1 VNNTRH
7 SAASLATPF
16 GWARP
21 RLTDEAPEAPAP
33 STRPAGGPPWLE
45 FASLPLLVLI
55 WLVAAWLS
63 QSRFLPGP
71 GSVAMEIWDLAREG
85 PLLNDFG
92 ATFLRALIGFAM
104 AMVIGTAL
112 GVALGRTAWA
122 DRLFSPWIV
131 VGLNIPAIVVG
142 ILCYI
147 SLGLSDVAL
156 ILAVVINKVP
166 LVTTIMREGVR
177 ALSAD
182 YDELATTFRMPWPRY
197 LRLVLVPQL
206 MPHLLAGARAGLS
219 LVWKM
224 VLVFE
229 VLGSDGGV
237 GFRVGLYFQLF
248 DVKGILAYTC
258 CFVAVILALEYLVLR
273 PIEGR
278 VLAWRKD
285 RV

>member
-1 VNNTRH
+1 M
-7 SAASLATPF
+7 TPPLSN
-16 GWARP
+16 GLSGGAR
-21 RLTDEAPEAPAP
+21 
-33 STRPAGGPPWLE
+33 WLE
-45 FASLPLLVLI
+45 FVSLPLLILI
-55 WLVAAWLS
+55 WQIAATVA

-71 GSVAMEIWDLAREG
+71 VLVAAELWDLVWHG
-85 PLLNDFG
+85 PLLADFRD
-92 ATFLRALIGFAM
+92 TLLRAMIGFVMAM
-104 AMVIGTAL
+104 AIGSAI
-112 GVALGRTAWA
+112 GIALGRTGWA
-122 DRLFSPWIV
+122 DRLFAPWVV

-142 ILCYI
+142 MICYI
-147 SLGLSDVAL
+147 SLGLTDFAL

-166 LVTTIMREGVR
+166 LVATIMREGVR
-177 ALSAD
+177 ALSVD
-182 YDELATTFRMPWPRY
+182 YDELAATFRMPRPRY

-206 MPHLLAGARAGLS
+206 MPHLLAAARAGLS

-248 DVKGILAYTC
+248 DMAGILAYAC
-258 CFVAVILALEYLVLR
+258 SFVAVILALEYGVLR

-278 VLAWRKD
+278 VLQWRKD

>member
-1 VNNTRH
+1 VDEEAAAVFI
-7 SAASLATPF
+7 SART
-16 GWARP
+16 
-21 RLTDEAPEAPAP
+21 T
-33 STRPAGGPPWLE
+33 GGPPWLE
-45 FASLPLLVLI
+45 FASLPLLLLI
-55 WLVAAWLS
+55 WQVAAWFA

-71 GSVAMEIWDLAREG
+71 AKVAVEIWDLAIDG
-85 PLLNDFG
+85 PLFADFG
-92 ATFLRALIGFAM
+92 ITLFRAMIGFAV
-104 AMVIGTAL
+104 AMIVGTAL
-112 GVALGRTAWA
+112 GIVLGRTLWA
-122 DRLFSPWIV
+122 DRLFAPWVV

-142 ILCYI
+142 IICYI
-147 SLGLSDVAL
+147 SLGLSDFAL

-166 LVTTIMREGVR
+166 LVATMMREGVR

-182 YDELATTFRMPWPRY
+182 YDELAATFRMPRGRY

-206 MPHLLAGARAGLS
+206 MPYLLAAARAGLS

-248 DVKGILAYTC
+248 DMTGILAYTC
-258 CFVAVILALEYLVLR
+258 CFVAVIMALEYGVLR

-278 VLAWRKD
+278 VLQWRKD
-285 RV
+285 RA

>member
-1 VNNTRH
+1 MAPLLSTG
-7 SAASLATPF
+7 ST
-16 GWARP
+16 GGAR
-21 RLTDEAPEAPAP
+21 
-33 STRPAGGPPWLE
+33 WLE
-45 FASLPLLVLI
+45 LASLPLLVLI
-55 WLVAAWLS
+55 WQIAATLA

-71 GSVAMEIWDLAREG
+71 ILVAVEIRDLVWNG
-85 PLLNDFG
+85 PLLGDFRD
-92 ATFLRALIGFAM
+92 TLFRALIGFITAL
-104 AMVIGTAL
+104 AIGTAI
-112 GVALGRTAWA
+112 GIALGRTAWA
-122 DRLFSPWIV
+122 DRLFAPWVV

-142 ILCYI
+142 MICYI
-147 SLGLSDVAL
+147 SLGLSNFAL

-166 LVTTIMREGVR
+166 LVATMMREGTR

-182 YDELATTFRMPWPRY
+182 YDELAATFRMPRPRY

-206 MPHLLAGARAGLS
+206 MPHLLAAARAGLS

-248 DVKGILAYTC
+248 DMKGILAYAS
-258 CFVAVILALEYLVLR
+258 CFVAVILALEYGVLR

-278 VLAWRKD
+278 VLKWRKD
-285 RV
+285 RA

>member
-1 VNNTRH
+1 
-7 SAASLATPF
+7 
-16 GWARP
+16 
-21 RLTDEAPEAPAP
+21 
-33 STRPAGGPPWLE
+33 
-45 FASLPLLVLI
+45 LLVI
-55 WLVAAWLS
+55 WQAAAWMA

-71 GSVAMEIWDLAREG
+71 FAVGVEVWDLVLNG
-85 PLLNDFG
+85 PLIGDFG
-92 ATFLRALIGFAM
+92 ATLFRAMIGFIM
-104 AMVIGTAL
+104 AMVIGTAI
-112 GVALGRTAWA
+112 GFALGRKIWA
-122 DRLFSPWIV
+122 DRLFAPWVV

-147 SLGLSDVAL
+147 SLGLSDFAL

-166 LVTTIMREGVR
+166 LVATMMREGVR
-177 ALSAD
+177 DLSAD
-182 YDELATTFRMPWPRY
+182 YDELAVTFRMPRTRY

-206 MPHLLAGARAGLS
+206 MPYLLAAARAGLS

-248 DVKGILAYTC
+248 DVTGILAYTC
-258 CFVAVILALEYLVLR
+258 CFVALILALEYGVLR

-278 VLAWRKD
+278 VLQWRKD
-285 RV
+285 RA

>member
-1 VNNTRH
+1 MSDGADTSMGR
-7 SAASLATPF
+7 APP

-21 RLTDEAPEAPAP
+21 RTELEAPPLQ
-33 STRPAGGPPWLE
+33 TRPGHGPDWLGI
-45 FASLPLLVLI
+45 ASLPLLLLI
-55 WLVAAWLS
+55 WQAAAWIA

-71 GSVAMEIWDLAREG
+71 PVVAAEIWDLLANG
-85 PLLNDFG
+85 PLIEDFG
-92 ATFLRALIGFAM
+92 ATLFRALIGFAM
-104 AMVIGTAL
+104 AMVIGTAI
-112 GVALGRTAWA
+112 GFALGRTGWA
-122 DRLFSPWIV
+122 DRLFAPWVV

-147 SLGLSDVAL
+147 SLGLSDFAL

-166 LVTTIMREGVR
+166 LVATMMREGVR
-177 ALSAD
+177 DLSAD
-182 YDELATTFRMPWPRY
+182 HDELAATFRIPRLRY
-197 LRLVLVPQL
+197 VRLVLVPQL
-206 MPHLLAGARAGLS
+206 MPYLLAAARAGLS

-248 DVKGILAYTC
+248 DVTGILAYTC
-258 CFVAVILALEYLVLR
+258 CFVAVILALEYGVLR

-278 VLAWRKD
+278 VLRWRKD
-285 RV
+285 RA

>member
-1 VNNTRH
+1 MSD
-7 SAASLATPF
+7 SADTAAGPVPH
-16 GWARP
+16 GWAEPRP
-21 RLTDEAPEAPAP
+21 TEEVPSPPNRAAEGPA
-33 STRPAGGPPWLE
+33 WLGL
-45 FASLPLLVLI
+45 ASLPLLLLI
-55 WLVAAWLS
+55 WQVAAWAA

-71 GSVAMEIWDLAREG
+71 PAVSLEIWDLVTAG
-85 PLLNDFG
+85 PLLADFG
-92 ATFLRALIGFAM
+92 VTLLRALAGFVL

-112 GVALGRTAWA
+112 GFALGRTAWA
-122 DRLFSPWIV
+122 DRLFAPWVV

-147 SLGLSDVAL
+147 SLGLTDLAL
-156 ILAVVINKVP
+156 VLAVVINKVP
-166 LVTTIMREGVR
+166 LVATMMREGVR

-182 YDELATTFRMPWPRY
+182 HDELAATFRMPRGRY
-197 LRLVLVPQL
+197 VRLVLVPQL
-206 MPHLLAGARAGLS
+206 MPYLLAAACAGLS

-248 DVKGILAYTC
+248 DVTGILAYTC
-258 CFVAVILALEYLVLR
+258 CFVAVILTLEYGVLH

-285 RV
+285 RA

>member
-1 VNNTRH
+1 MNESRDQ
-7 SAASLATPF
+7 AAGAEPSGLTET
-16 GWARP
+16 
-21 RLTDEAPEAPAP
+21 RLTDGAAR
-33 STRPAGGPPWLE
+33 SGRTWPWLE
-45 FASLPLLVLI
+45 IASLPLLLLI
-55 WLVAAWLS
+55 WQIAAWIA

-71 GSVAMEIWDLAREG
+71 VSVGQEIWDLLLDG
-85 PLLNDFG
+85 PLLGDFG
-92 ATFLRALIGFAM
+92 ETLFRAMIGFGAAM
-104 AMVIGTAL
+104 LIGTAL
-112 GVALGRTAWA
+112 GIVLGRTDWA
-122 DRLFSPWIV
+122 DRLFAPWVV

-142 ILCYI
+142 IICYI
-147 SLGLSDVAL
+147 SLGLSDFAL

-166 LVTTIMREGVR
+166 LVTTMMREGVR

-182 YDELATTFRMPWPRY
+182 YDELASTYRMPRLRY

-206 MPHLLAGARAGLS
+206 MPYLLAAARAGLS

-248 DVKGILAYTC
+248 DMTGILAYTC
-258 CFVAVILALEYLVLR
+258 CFVALIMVLEYGVLR

-278 VLAWRKD
+278 VLAWRKG
-285 RV
+285 RG

>member
-1 VNNTRH
+1 VNSSDHTAE
-7 SAASLATPF
+7 SGTAPF
-16 GWARP
+16 GWARF
-21 RLTDEAPEAPAP
+21 RLTNAAPAVP
-33 STRPAGGPPWLE
+33 MPVARPAGGLPWLE
-45 FASLPLLVLI
+45 LASLPLLVLI
-55 WLVAAWLS
+55 WLIAAWMS

-71 GSVAMEIWDLAREG
+71 GSVAVEIWDLARGG
-85 PLLNDFG
+85 PLLNDF
-92 ATFLRALIGFAM
+92 AVTFLRALIGFAM
-104 AMVIGTAL
+104 AMVIGTAV
-112 GVALGRTAWA
+112 GVALGRTPWA

-147 SLGLSDVAL
+147 SLGLSDGAL

-166 LVTTIMREGVR
+166 LVAMIMREGVR
-177 ALSAD
+177 ALSAE
-182 YDELATTFRMPWPRY
+182 YDELAATFRMPWSRHA
-197 LRLVLVPQL
+197 RLVLLPQL
-206 MPHLLAGARAGLS
+206 MPHLLAAARAGLS

-248 DVKGILAYTC
+248 DVTGILAYAC

-285 RV
+285 RA

>member
-1 VNNTRH
+1 MIDTREDT
-7 SAASLATPF
+7 AGPATPRRF
-16 GWARP
+16 APRTVRGTTEARS
-21 RLTDEAPEAPAP
+21 LPA
-33 STRPAGGPPWLE
+33 RPAGGPPWLE
-45 FASLPLLVLI
+45 LASLPLLLLI
-55 WLVAAWLS
+55 WQVAALIA

-71 GSVAMEIWDLAREG
+71 ATVAGEIWGLALVG
-85 PLLNDFG
+85 PLVGDFG
-92 ATFLRALIGFAM
+92 RTLLRALIGFAV
-104 AMVIGTAL
+104 AMVCGAAL
-112 GVALGRTAWA
+112 GLALGRIAWV
-122 DRLFSPWIV
+122 DGLFSPWVV

-142 ILCYI
+142 IICYI
-147 SLGLSDVAL
+147 SLGLSDTAL

-166 LVTTIMREGVR
+166 LVATMMREGVR

-182 YDELATTFRMPWPRY
+182 YDELAATFRMPRGRY

-206 MPHLLAGARAGLS
+206 MPYLLAAARAGLA

-248 DVKGILAYTC
+248 DMTGILAYAC
-258 CFVAVILALEYLVLR
+258 CFVTVIMALEYGVLR

-278 VLAWRKD
+278 VLRWRKD
-285 RV
+285 RA

>member
-1 VNNTRH
+1 VNDSPNSVAGH
-7 SAASLATPF
+7 SPP
-16 GWARP
+16 GWVRS
-21 RLTDEAPEAPAP
+21 RLTDEPL
-33 STRPAGGPPWLE
+33 SLTTRSNDGPVWLGL
-45 FASLPLLVLI
+45 ASLPLFLLV
-55 WLVAAWLS
+55 WQVAALIA

-71 GSVAMEIWDLAREG
+71 PGVAVEIWGLIVNG
-85 PLLNDFG
+85 PLLGDFASTLG
-92 ATFLRALIGFAM
+92 RALIGFVM
-104 AMVIGTAL
+104 AMVIGTAI
-112 GVALGRTAWA
+112 GFALGRKAWV
-122 DRLFSPWIV
+122 DRLFAPWIV

-147 SLGLSDVAL
+147 SLGLTDFAL

-166 LVTTIMREGVR
+166 LVATMMREGVR

-182 YDELATTFRMPWPRY
+182 FDEFASTFRMPRWRY
-197 LRLVLVPQL
+197 VRLVLVPQL
-206 MPHLLAGARAGLS
+206 MPHLLAAARTGLS

-237 GFRVGLYFQLF
+237 GFRVGIYFQLF
-248 DVKGILAYTC
+248 DVTGILAYTS
-258 CFVAVILALEYLVLR
+258 CFVAVVLALEYGVLR

-285 RV
+285 RA